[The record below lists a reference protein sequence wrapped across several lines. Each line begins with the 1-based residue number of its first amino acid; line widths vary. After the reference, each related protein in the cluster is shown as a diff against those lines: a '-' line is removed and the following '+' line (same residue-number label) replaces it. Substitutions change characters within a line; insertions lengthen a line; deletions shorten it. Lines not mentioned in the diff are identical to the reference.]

1 MMQGTNTSPPAA
13 GPTTHDSP
21 ALRPVDVIDAMRRR
35 RMHRVFE
42 DRPVPRNV
50 LEQMVWAAQRA
61 QQGRSGVRN
70 ILVVDD
76 PRMLDAARQLLPGWV
91 NNAPVMMVHC
101 TDLVRAEEVGGSH
114 SVELSTRL
122 DAGAA
127 AAHLAL
133 MAQALGLGTCTITSW
148 TEPVVRTLLGLPDHI
163 RPDVTTAVGWV
174 PKSAPKPAKGFK
186 TSLHYNR
193 YGTDFV
199 KVEH

>member
-1 MMQGTNTSPPAA
+1 MQASNSRSKTEAHEGTPPD
-13 GPTTHDSP
+13 G
-21 ALRPVDVIDAMRRR
+21 LKVVDVVDAMRRR
-35 RMHRVFE
+35 RMHRVYE
-42 DRPVPRNV
+42 DRPVPRDV
-50 LEQMVWAAQRA
+50 LEKMVWAAQRA

-70 ILVVDD
+70 IVVVDD
-76 PRMLDAARQLLPGWV
+76 PQMLDAARQLLPGCV
-91 NNAPVMMVHC
+91 NNAPVMVVHC
-101 TDLVRAEEVGGSH
+101 TDLEKAAEVGGEH
-114 SVELSTRL
+114 AIELSTRL

-133 MAQALGLGTCTITSW
+133 MAQVLGLGTCTITSC
-148 TEPVVRTLLGLPDHI
+148 TETVVKTLLGLPDHI

-174 PKSAPKPAKGFK
+174 PMTPPKPAQGFK

>member
-1 MMQGTNTSPPAA
+1 
-13 GPTTHDSP
+13 
-21 ALRPVDVIDAMRRR
+21 MRRR
-35 RMHRVFE
+35 RMHRVYE
-42 DRPVPRNV
+42 DRPVPREIV
-50 LEQMVWAAQRA
+50 EKMVWAAQRA

-70 ILVVDD
+70 IVVVDD
-76 PRMLDAARQLLPGWV
+76 PQLLDAARQLLPGWV
-91 NNAPVMMVHC
+91 NNAPVMIVHC
-101 TDLVRAEEVGGSH
+101 TDLQKAADVGGEH
-114 SVELSTRL
+114 SIDLSTRL

-133 MAQALGLGTCTITSW
+133 MAQVLGLGTCTITSW
-148 TEPVVRTLLGLPDHI
+148 TETIVKTLLGLPDHI

-174 PKSAPKPAKGFK
+174 PKTPPKPAKGFK